1 MGTGCQN
8 AGVDAGTGSSERD
21 TLATLLTPQRVQE
34 SLVHT
39 HHLHPA
45 AGEHGDWP
53 DWADADLVAAYRRRG
68 VEQPWRHQ
76 VTAAEASWAG
86 RHVVLATATGSGK
99 SMAAWLPAI
108 SSIRS
113 AQLGTSIAALQ
124 RRPSVLYLSPTKA
137 LAADQLH
144 GLQALLTAGEITD
157 VRVAT
162 CDGDTPTDERTW
174 IRDHADVV
182 LSNPDFL
189 HFSLLP
195 GHRRWQ
201 RLLRGLRYVVVDECH
216 AYRGV
221 LGAHVALVL
230 RRLLRLAEHYGAAPV
245 AILASATTGEPE
257 VSAARLLGVDPT
269 TVTAV
274 GQSSA
279 PRGHTTVALWQPAI
293 LPGAEEQVWAQES
306 TGGPPAWR
314 PSGTPEDAP
323 RRSALAETSELL
335 TDLVRA
341 GKRTLAFVRSRV
353 GAEAIADQT
362 RSRLADRDSAE
373 LAGRVAAYRGG
384 YLPEERRELERALRT
399 GDLLALSSTN
409 ALELGVDISGLD
421 AVLIA
426 GWPGTRV
433 SLWQQIGRAGRAGAD
448 GLAVLVASDNPLDT
462 YLVHHPEAI
471 FETGV
476 EATAFD
482 PGNPYVLAPHLC
494 AAAAETPLLQA
505 DIERFGPGTPALLR
519 DLVARGFLRERP
531 NGWYWNYSRPESP
544 TDLTDLR
551 GGSGAPVQVVEAG
564 TGRVLGT
571 VDAGRAD
578 ATVHAGAIY
587 VHQGR
592 TFRVESYDDDVAVVT
607 EQSVGYRTRPH
618 VDKHVSV
625 VRTGTEMAW
634 GPVTWGYGV
643 VDVTEQ
649 VTGYD
654 RRRIP
659 GMDLIG
665 TYSLELPTHT
675 LRTTACWWHADP
687 GVLAE
692 AGVAPGDLPGALHA
706 AEHAAIGLLGLIA
719 TCDRW
724 DIGGLSTAVHADTL
738 EPTVFVYDGYPGG
751 AGFAQRGYSAAARW
765 MVATRD
771 AIAACPCATGCPS
784 CVQSPKCGNNNS
796 PLDKAGALMLL
807 TMLTGFAPGS

>member
-1 MGTGCQN
+1 MDSGTS
-8 AGVDAGTGSSERD
+8 SSERD
-21 TLATLLTPQRVQE
+21 TLATLLTPQRAQDC
-34 SLVHT
+34 LVHT
-39 HHLHPA
+39 HHVHPRP
-45 AGEHGDWP
+45 GESADWP
-53 DWADADLVAAYRRRG
+53 EWADPDLVAAYRARG
-68 VEQPWRHQ
+68 IDKPWRHQ
-76 VTAAEASWAG
+76 VTAADASWSG

-99 SMAAWLPAI
+99 SLAAWLPAVTA
-108 SSIRS
+108 IRTTP
-113 AQLGTSIAALQ
+113 LGTSIATLQ
-124 RRPSVLYLSPTKA
+124 RRPTALYLSPTKA

-144 GLQALLTAGEITD
+144 GLQTVLSAGEITD

-174 IRDHADVV
+174 VREHADVV

-230 RRLLRLAEHYGAAPV
+230 RRLLRLAEHYGASPV

-257 VSAARLLGVDPT
+257 ESAARLLGVDQT
-269 TVTAV
+269 DVTAV

-293 LPGAEEQVWAQES
+293 LPGAEEQVWAQEPAD
-306 TGGPPAWR
+306 GPPAWR

-341 GKRTLAFVRSRV
+341 GRRTLAFVRSRV

-362 RSRLADRDSAE
+362 RSRLADSALPTAAGT

-421 AVLIA
+421 VVLIA

-471 FETGV
+471 FEAGV

-494 AAAAETPLLQA
+494 AAASETPLVAA
-505 DIERFGPGTPALLR
+505 DVDRFGPGTPALLR

-544 TDLTDLR
+544 QDLTDLR
-551 GGSGAPVQVVEAG
+551 GGSGAPVQVVEHG

-571 VDAGRAD
+571 VDAARAD
-578 ATVHAGAIY
+578 ATVHTGAIY

-592 TFRVESYDDDVAVVT
+592 TFRVESYADDVAVVT
-607 EQSVGYRTRPH
+607 ERSVGYRTRPH
-618 VDKHVSV
+618 VDKHVSI
-625 VRTGTEMAW
+625 VRTGTESAW

-665 TYSLELPTHT
+665 TYPLELPTHT
-675 LRTTACWWHADP
+675 LRTTACWWHADAT
-687 GVLAE
+687 VLAE

-724 DIGGLSTAVHADTL
+724 DIGGLSTAVHGDTL

-765 MVATRD
+765 MAATRD
-771 AIAACPCATGCPS
+771 AIASCRCATGCPS

-796 PLDKAGALMLL
+796 PLDKAGALLLL
-807 TMLTGFAPGS
+807 TMLTGFAPRS